1 MSTSTGKSSLTPD
14 QIKQLLAAAHEAYQ
28 HSYVPY
34 SKFPVGAALLTKPDA
49 EGQCQIIKG
58 CNIENAS
65 FGLAICAERVAITKA
80 VSDGHRGFS
89 AMAITAKHTA
99 PCFCC
104 GTCLQFIR
112 EFGADIDIV
121 FENPDGSILHYKIG
135 EMLPYAFTIDDLPE
149 FSEDAQAPG

>member
-1 MSTSTGKSSLTPD
+1 MSDHHLTSA
-14 QIKQLLAAAHEAYQ
+14 QITQLIAAAHEAYQ

-34 SKFPVGAALLTKPDA
+34 SRFPVGAAILTKPDA
-49 EGQCQIIKG
+49 QGQSEIIKG

-80 VSDGHRGFS
+80 VSEGRRDIQ
-89 AMAITAKHTA
+89 AMAITAKYTS

-112 EFGADIDIV
+112 EFGADIDIL
-121 FENPDGSILHYKIG
+121 FEKPDGGILRYKIS
-135 EMLPYAFTIDDLPE
+135 EMLPYAFTKDDLHPDGE
-149 FSEDAQAPG
+149 LPKGP

>member
-1 MSTSTGKSSLTPD
+1 VNNPSLAPD
-14 QIKQLLAAAHEAYQ
+14 QIKALLAAAHEAYQ

-34 SKFPVGAALLTKPDA
+34 SKFPVGAALLTFPDA
-49 EGQCQIIKG
+49 EGKTAVIKG

-80 VSDGHRGFS
+80 VSEGHRAFQ
-89 AMAITAKHTA
+89 AMAITAKYTS

-112 EFGADIDIV
+112 EFGAEIDV
-121 FENPDGSILHYKIG
+121 LFEQPDGGILHYKIG
-135 EMLPYAFTIDDLPE
+135 EMLPYAFTKDDLVTE
-149 FSEDAQAPG
+149 EGAS

>member
-1 MSTSTGKSSLTPD
+1 MIPPLTAE
-14 QIKQLLAAAHEAYQ
+14 QTQALLTAAHEAYD

-34 SKFPVGAALLTKPDA
+34 SKFPVGAAILTLPDST
-49 EGQCQIIKG
+49 GQQRIIKG

-80 VSDGHRGFS
+80 VSEGYRHFQ
-89 AMAITAKHTA
+89 AMAITAKHTS

-112 EFGADIDIV
+112 EFGAEIEIL
-121 FENPDGSILHYKIG
+121 FENPDGSVLHHNIG
-135 EMLPYAFTIDDLPE
+135 EMLPYAFTSDDLK
-149 FSEDAQAPG
+149 Q

>member
-1 MSTSTGKSSLTPD
+1 MSELTST
-14 QIKQLLAAAHEAYQ
+14 QMRELLQAAHEAYR

-34 SKFPVGAALLTKPDA
+34 SRFPVGAAILTRPDA
-49 EGQCQIIKG
+49 AGESRIIKG

-80 VSDGHRGFS
+80 VSEGYRDIQ
-89 AMAITAKHTA
+89 AMAITAKNTS

-112 EFGADIDIV
+112 EFGADIEIL
-121 FENPDGSILHYKIG
+121 FENPDGSVLQYRIG
-135 EMLPYAFTIDDLPE
+135 EMLPYAFTKDDLNQDTLPKKPLE
-149 FSEDAQAPG
+149 TD

>member
-1 MSTSTGKSSLTPD
+1 MSMSNLSPE
-14 QIKQLLAAAHEAYQ
+14 QVKQLLAAAHEAYQ
-28 HSYVPY
+28 NSYVPY
-34 SKFPVGAALLTKPDA
+34 SRFPVGAAILTEPDA
-49 EGQCQIIKG
+49 QGQRQVIKG

-80 VSDGHRGFS
+80 VSEGYRKFS

-112 EFGADIDIV
+112 EFGAEIEIV
-121 FENPDGSILHYKIG
+121 FENPDGSVLHYKIG
-135 EMLPYAFTIDDLPE
+135 DMLPYAFTKDDLPE
-149 FSEDAQAPG
+149 FAEEAG